1 MTTPV
6 AAAPRSEAPDRPEPR
21 RPQAAGR
28 RWRPHW
34 PRWDAAVRWRL
45 GAAVGSGLLLAAAFP
60 GPDLGP
66 LALVALIPLLW
77 AWRDATP
84 RRAALYG
91 FFFGL
96 AFFGVILSWIWYFGA
111 VAFLPLILA
120 GGAYIAAPGALVAGL
135 ARFGIR
141 SPWLTASAW
150 VLFEQLRG
158 RFPFGGLPWGETG
171 AALHDFPVA
180 RSLAS
185 WGGVALVSFL
195 VVAVNALLVDALVD
209 ARTHAWRP
217 LSFAGAGLAA
227 VVLAVGLG
235 HGFRYEPRETGRLR
249 IATFQGNDQNRDI
262 VDPIEF
268 ETIVVEQHFDLA
280 QELEGP
286 YDLIVFP
293 ESALNR
299 NPEQDP
305 ALRERITGIGAAHGA
320 AMLVNALLPA
330 PDGRDY
336 NTNLLFEPDG
346 DLQGTYAK
354 QHLVPFGEYVPLRQ
368 YLDFWGI
375 LERIPYDYAP
385 GRGRELFEVAG
396 HRVGTIICFES
407 AFGPLVRDFARDG
420 AEVIV
425 VTTNNRS
432 YRRSANSAQHVALA
446 QMRAAEI
453 GRPVVQASISG
464 ISGRI
469 DARGDVRHTTELFEN
484 EVVSSEVTT
493 TTGQT
498 PYVRYGDWVIW
509 GSGIA
514 LVGATLSGRWR
525 WAHPSASSHRARRR
539 MAA

>member
-6 AAAPRSEAPDRPEPR
+6 AAAAPSEAARPEPLPSR
-21 RPQAAGR
+21 RARR

-34 PRWDAAVRWRL
+34 PRWDASVRWRI
-45 GAAVGSGLLLAAAFP
+45 AAAIGSGFLLSAAFP
-60 GPDLGP
+60 GLDLGP
-66 LALVALIPLLW
+66 LSLVALIPLLW

-84 RRAALYG
+84 RKAALYG
-91 FFFGL
+91 FVFGL
-96 AFFGVILSWIWYFGA
+96 AFFGVILSWIVYFGA
-111 VAFLPLILA
+111 VAYLPLILA
-120 GGAYIAAPGALVAGL
+120 GGAYIAAPGALLAGL
-135 ARFGIR
+135 ARFGFR

-150 VLFEQLRG
+150 VLFEQLRD

-185 WGGVALVSFL
+185 WGGVALVTFL
-195 VVAVNALLVDALVD
+195 VVAVNGLLLDAFMD
-209 ARTHAWRP
+209 ARTRSWRP

-227 VVLAVGLG
+227 VVIAVGLG
-235 HGFRYEPRETGRLR
+235 HGFRYEPTETGRLR
-249 IATFQGNDQNRDI
+249 IATIQGNDQNRDI
-262 VDPIEF
+262 TDPIEF
-268 ETIVVEQHFDLA
+268 EATVVEQHFELA
-280 QELEGP
+280 DTIEGK

-293 ESALNR
+293 ESSLNR

-305 ALRERITGIGAAHGA
+305 VIRKRITDIGAAHES

-336 NTNLLFEPDG
+336 NTNLLFDPDG
-346 DLQGTYAK
+346 ELQGTYAK
-354 QHLVPFGEYVPLRQ
+354 QHLVPFGEYVPLRRF
-368 YLDFWGI
+368 LDWGGI
-375 LERIPYDYAP
+375 LDRIPYDYAP
-385 GRGRELFEVAG
+385 GKGRTVFEVAG

-407 AFGPLVRDFARDG
+407 AFGPLVRDFVRDG
-420 AEVIV
+420 SEIIV

-432 YRRSANSAQHVALA
+432 YRRSANSEQHIALG
-446 QMRAAEI
+446 QMRAAET

-469 DARGDVRHTTELFEN
+469 DARGDVSHTTELFEN
-484 EVVSSEVTT
+484 EVVTSEVVT

-509 GSGIA
+509 ANALA
-514 LVGATLSGRWR
+514 LVASAAYGRWR
-525 WAHPSASSHRARRR
+525 WVPHSLIASPGAS
-539 MAA
+539 